1 MCQRFVLEP
10 SDASN
15 LVSYPG
21 YDASLLLKPIV
32 TPSVISWAIF
42 ASQNNQLKVQTMSF
56 GFPFHDKII
65 YNARSETISEK
76 VMFKDAFQARRCVL
90 PCSGFY
96 EADKHNVEHFFSSK
110 NGDMLYLCGIYTDN
124 HFVILTCKGDD
135 EVSFYHPR
143 MPLLIKEKDIQ
154 RYLDVRNGTF
164 LFDLLEKPELI
175 SPDTSEQL
183 SLF

>member
-10 SDASN
+10 SDASK

-21 YDASLLLKPIV
+21 YDASLLLNPIV
-32 TPSVISWAIF
+32 IPATKSWAILLSDDHHVMVETK
-42 ASQNNQLKVQTMSF
+42 AF
-56 GFPFHDKII
+56 GFRIHDKII
-65 YNARSETISEK
+65 YNARSETVEEK
-76 VMFKDAFQARRCVL
+76 VMFKEAFHHKRCVL

-96 EADKHNVEHFFSSK
+96 EVDKHNVEHFFIDK
-110 NGDMLYLCGIYTDN
+110 NGELLYLCGIYDKN
-124 HFVILTCKGDD
+124 NFVILTCKGDD

-143 MPLLIKEKDIQ
+143 MPLIIKGKDIQ